1 MNRSKLYFL
10 ARTRLSLLAATV
22 CAMTIAIC
30 CTQMQKSNE
39 TTLSQL
45 REGFTHPPKEAK
57 VRTWWHWLDG
67 NVTAEGITADLEAMH
82 RVGIQEATLFNGG
95 MGFPQGPIVYM

>member
-1 MNRSKLYFL
+1 
-10 ARTRLSLLAATV
+10 
-22 CAMTIAIC
+22 
-30 CTQMQKSNE
+30 MQKSNE

-67 NVTAEGITADLEAMH
+67 NVTAEGITADLEEVKKFSLVSEVEEEFKLKTEFLNSIDIAAIPH
-82 RVGIQEATLFNGG
+82 V
-95 MGFPQGPIVYM
+95 V